1 MQRPPLILQTMFGP
15 CFMHPAIA
23 AFHGIISQAICQ
35 TDTSLTLL
43 HLLTTMTLYM
53 LPSHVFRSMNGGL
66 TWEDI
71 GGGLP
76 DVPTNAIAV
85 DPVDHRILYVGNDL
99 GVWASTDYGS
109 TWNVFCE
116 GLPEA
121 VMVIDL
127 SISDSNRLLRAATHG
142 NGVYERTLLPPT
154 LKNVTPPR
162 R

>member
-1 MQRPPLILQTMFGP
+1 
-15 CFMHPAIA
+15 
-23 AFHGIISQAICQ
+23 
-35 TDTSLTLL
+35 
-43 HLLTTMTLYM
+43 
-53 LPSHVFRSMNGGL
+53 L

-85 DPVDHRILYVGNDL
+85 DPVDQKILYVGNDI
-99 GVWASTDYGS
+99 GVWVSIDYGS
-109 TWNVFCE
+109 TWNVFCG

-121 VMVIDL
+121 VMVMDL
-127 SISDSNRLLRAATHG
+127 SISDSDRLLRAATHG

-154 LKNVTPPR
+154 IKISPSPR